1 MARKRGGS
9 GAKNG
14 RDSNPKYLGVKASGG
29 TFVKAGTIIARQRG
43 TKIHPGTNVGCG
55 RDYTLFAKATG
66 TVVFLNRRGRK
77 LASVVPVEGT
87 ETVTAPVAEA
97 VVAAVPA
104 TETAVAVEAAAA
116 PAVETEPVAESAV

>member
-29 TFVKAGTIIARQRG
+29 SFVKAGSIIARQRG

-55 RDYTLFAKATG
+55 RDYTLFAKAAG
-66 TVVFLNRRGRK
+66 TVTFHNRRGRK
-77 LASVVPVEGT
+77 LVSVVPVDT
-87 ETVTAPVAEA
+87 ITAAPVAVSLA
-97 VVAAVPA
+97 
-104 TETAVAVEAAAA
+104 
-116 PAVETEPVAESAV
+116 